1 MPLRTAAAGLL
12 LVLAAACAP
21 MVTSHPALLDTA
33 TSAGRHDLRIA
44 APTTLT
50 LPTGYRRTLGTD
62 VTWRAVGR
70 LPQGRVYR
78 PVDSVFTIE
87 GQQVHE
93 AWLVVDETRLV
104 GFYLPGESRY
114 SPLDTQVRLP
124 TGESK

>member
-12 LVLAAACAP
+12 LALVAACAP
-21 MVTSHPALLDTA
+21 MVTSQPATLDTA
-33 TSAGRHDLRIA
+33 PAAGPQDLRLA

-50 LPTGYRRTLGTD
+50 LPTGYQRTLGTA
-62 VTWRAVGR
+62 VTWRSVGR

-114 SPLDTQVRLP
+114 SPLDTPVRLP
-124 TGESK
+124 MGESK